1 MASLKDI
8 SVVVEGGVVEHAVTE
23 SRAIRSGEKYVTPQ
37 GFTAIKDGQKQRGAS
52 APATGRKPSWIRAQL
67 PVGAGFGAV
76 KGIVSEHRLATVC
89 EEAKCPNIGE
99 CWNAGTAT
107 IMLMGAVCTRACRF
121 CSVDTGNPRGWLD
134 AEEPENTARSV
145 ELMKLKYI
153 VLTSVNRDDL
163 PDGGAEHYAAAIR
176 AIKRRTPHV
185 AVEALTPDFQGVL
198 RDVETVVDSGL
209 EVFAQNVETV
219 KRLTHPV
226 RDPRASYE
234 QTLAVLAHAKKH
246 RPEVLTKTSLM
257 LGLGETDEEI
267 AATMDDLRTANVDL
281 LTLGQYLRPTVHH
294 LEVQRFVTPAQFDQY
309 REWALARG
317 FRECV
322 SGPLVRSSYRA
333 EQALAGNNAGI
344 RNGDIPDLL
353 AKGDAPLKEALP
365 LLPADARKSGMSP
378 SSPIEVR
385 WLGKVDY
392 EPTWREMQR
401 ITDTRDANT
410 PDEIWLLE
418 HPPVFTLGLNADA
431 GHVLAAGDI
440 PVVKIDRGGQVTYH
454 GPGQLVVYPLIDIR
468 RAGMGVRDL
477 VTALER
483 AVIAYCASLGIT
495 AECRKNAPGVY
506 VAGRKIASVGLR
518 IRRGASYHGLAFN
531 VNMDLEPFQRINPCG
546 YAGLQMTQLAE
557 LGSPDASVPSVGRA
571 FTPFLTA
578 ELAKLRT
585 RTPV

>member
-1 MASLKDI
+1 M
-8 SVVVEGGVVEHAVTE
+8 EGVVTE

-52 APATGRKPSWIRAQL
+52 APATGRKPAWIRAQL

-226 RDPRASYE
+226 RDPRAGYE
-234 QTLAVLAHAKKH
+234 QTIAVLAHAKKH

-267 AATMDDLRTANVDL
+267 AATMDDLRAANVDL

-294 LEVQRFVTPAQFDQY
+294 LEVQRFVTPAQFDEY
-309 REWALARG
+309 REWALAKG

-322 SGPLVRSSYRA
+322 AGPLVRSSYRA
-333 EQALAGNNAGI
+333 EQALAGNNAGHEEM
-344 RNGDIPDLL
+344 GTF
-353 AKGDAPLKEALP
+353 
-365 LLPADARKSGMSP
+365 
-378 SSPIEVR
+378 PI
-385 WLGKVDY
+385 
-392 EPTWREMQR
+392 
-401 ITDTRDANT
+401 
-410 PDEIWLLE
+410 
-418 HPPVFTLGLNADA
+418 
-431 GHVLAAGDI
+431 
-440 PVVKIDRGGQVTYH
+440 
-454 GPGQLVVYPLIDIR
+454 
-468 RAGMGVRDL
+468 
-477 VTALER
+477 
-483 AVIAYCASLGIT
+483 C
-495 AECRKNAPGVY
+495 
-506 VAGRKIASVGLR
+506 
-518 IRRGASYHGLAFN
+518 
-531 VNMDLEPFQRINPCG
+531 
-546 YAGLQMTQLAE
+546 
-557 LGSPDASVPSVGRA
+557 
-571 FTPFLTA
+571 
-578 ELAKLRT
+578 
-585 RTPV
+585 